1 MDIQDSFNVDS
12 CNKEMKVSIITILDN
27 TNFGTYLQALA
38 TGKIIE
44 SLGYE
49 AEIVRYT
56 RPSMT
61 GWGQLKYLFLDRGIL
76 SVIRNAWK
84 IPRTLKLRDRDFAF
98 LSKFQFVTNEYVG
111 FESLQKNPPMA
122 DVYLVGSDQVWNSFY
137 NKGIDKSFYLDFAPM
152 GKKRVS
158 YASSIGMDSIPD
170 KEESESVA
178 LLKKFSGLTV
188 REQAGKELL
197 AQYGIQAEVVLD
209 PTLLLDA
216 KEWSS
221 IANKYPMHPS
231 EKYLLV
237 YSVEHKKQDLLID
250 YYARMIAKQRNLKI
264 YQVSYS
270 GTAKKLSCADKFYG
284 QATPD
289 VFLNLMKKAS
299 FVVVSSFHGTAF
311 SVNFGKEF
319 LTISA
324 NRFNSRVVN
333 LLNITDLN
341 GRLVSDR
348 DFDVSNLREIDY
360 SVVDARICKARRA
373 SIEAM
378 YKLLKQES
386 KS

>member
-221 IANKYPMHPS
+221 IANKYPMHLS

-237 YSVEHKKQDLLID
+237 YSVELKKQNLLID
-250 YYARMIAKQRNLKI
+250 YYARMIATQRNLKI

-270 GTAKKLSCADKFYG
+270 GTEKKLSCADKFYG

-289 VFLNLMKKAS
+289 VFLNLMKNAS

-333 LLNITDLN
+333 LLNITNLN

-360 SVVDARICKARRA
+360 SVVDARICNARRD